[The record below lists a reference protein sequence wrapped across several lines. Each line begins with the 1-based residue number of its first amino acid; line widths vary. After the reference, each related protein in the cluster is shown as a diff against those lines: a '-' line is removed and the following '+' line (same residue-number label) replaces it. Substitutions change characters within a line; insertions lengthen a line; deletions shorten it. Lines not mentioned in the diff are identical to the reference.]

1 MFWFFGHEVCGI
13 LSPWP
18 AIEPAAPE
26 LEAQSLPWT
35 NRQGP
40 IEFYICNTIY
50 TSWIIEMKIVSLAS
64 MFWKFTLL
72 WLRVGFC
79 IHFAGLPMTPL
90 NLKMYTFTL
99 GSSHFLVPVVSNLSF
114 QVHLKCPIQVVD
126 RTSRTKTDNP
136 PIVGPAAMIL
146 SPLPYF
152 FHLVLFNFLRFL
164 FSFPPPHPQIFH
176 SIFVKKIFL
185 LIWLSLFQGIFP
197 LHYKPRILKRLVI
210 KSCSLMFPVS
220 FVLSQVNF
228 PACYLVL
235 PHSFSWSSIIVI
247 ETGEPKKKKK
257 TGEPEP
263 ADGIFWLYDW
273 VCQLAL
279 RWTGR
284 KPHVPECQSCP
295 DSAQTLHLL
304 LQIVSTWFNVSR
316 KKKRR
321 RPSIIPHIIFTAFS
335 IPYLAWWGFPD
346 GSVGK
351 ESACNAG
358 DPGLISG
365 LGKSPGE
372 GNGNPLQYF
381 CLENR
386 MDRGTPWAT
395 VHGSQ
400 RVRHS

>member
-40 IEFYICNTIY
+40 VEFYICNTIY

-247 ETGEPKKKKK
+247 ETGEPKKKK

-316 KKKRR
+316 KKKEED
-321 RPSIIPHIIFTAFS
+321 PPLFLTLFS
-335 IPYLAWWGFPD
+335 LLLA
-346 GSVGK
+346 
-351 ESACNAG
+351 
-358 DPGLISG
+358 
-365 LGKSPGE
+365 SPT
-372 GNGNPLQYF
+372 L
-381 CLENR
+381 
-386 MDRGTPWAT
+386 
-395 VHGSQ
+395 HGGASLMAQ
-400 RVRHS
+400 LVKNLPAMQEIQV

>member
-1 MFWFFGHEVCGI
+1 MF
-13 LSPWP
+13 S
-18 AIEPAAPE
+18 
-26 LEAQSLPWT
+26 
-35 NRQGP
+35 
-40 IEFYICNTIY
+40 Y
-50 TSWIIEMKIVSLAS
+50 VSCVFCFIS
-64 MFWKFTLL
+64 GQFSCLL
-72 WLRVGFC
+72 
-79 IHFAGLPMTPL
+79 
-90 NLKMYTFTL
+90 
-99 GSSHFLVPVVSNLSF
+99 
-114 QVHLKCPIQVVD
+114 
-126 RTSRTKTDNP
+126 
-136 PIVGPAAMIL
+136 
-146 SPLPYF
+146 
-152 FHLVLFNFLRFL
+152 
-164 FSFPPPHPQIFH
+164 
-176 SIFVKKIFL
+176 
-185 LIWLSLFQGIFP
+185 
-197 LHYKPRILKRLVI
+197 
-210 KSCSLMFPVS
+210 SCSSS
-220 FVLSQVNF
+220 FIFMVFN
-228 PACYLVL
+228 
-235 PHSFSWSSIIVI
+235 HRNWDWR
-247 ETGEPKKKKK
+247 TKKKKK

-263 ADGIFWLYDW
+263 ADGIFWFYDW